1 MIGKNDGNT
10 INVKW
15 DKLILNSSFHN
26 PLIVNSF
33 YLYDA
38 TIAER
43 IIEESCRAL
52 RILNRKILIEEFL
65 ENIE

>member
-1 MIGKNDGNT
+1 MICKNDEKS
-10 INVKW
+10 IKDKW
-15 DKLILNSSFHN
+15 DKLIFDSSFHN

-38 TIAER
+38 VKAER
-43 IIEESCRAL
+43 IIEESCRVL